1 MDNGKNGILIT
12 GRWELS
18 MFELND
24 NLEIKKEIFFESII
38 YTIDNFYKH
47 PHDIK
52 NYLFSEPAP
61 LHKIDETPSNNNVYF
76 EDRRLFKDDERLVP
90 VVDFLGSLVSQKP
103 WTYEII
109 TNQTRFYNHEF
120 NDIDNCHWW
129 PHLDEG
135 YNGIVYFNDD
145 MENGT
150 NIYYERNKQE
160 MLTEHYKPWRLKKDF
175 RVLKHLEPKFNRL
188 VFFDGYKL
196 LHGMN
201 IANKRYFSQEYRNN
215 QVFFFEQDN

>member
-1 MDNGKNGILIT
+1 MEFRQLENGG
-12 GRWELS
+12 GV

-24 NLEIKKEIFFESII
+24 NLEIKKELFFESII

-47 PHDIK
+47 PQDIK
-52 NYLFSEPAP
+52 NYLFGEAAP
-61 LHKIDETPSNNNVYF
+61 LHKIDENPSNNNVFF
-76 EDRRLFKDDERLVP
+76 EDRRLFKDDERLNP

-109 TNQTRFYNHEF
+109 TNQTRFFNHKF
-120 NDIDNCHWW
+120 NNIDDCHWW
-129 PHLDEG
+129 PHYDEG

-145 MENGT
+145 EENGT

-160 MLTEHYKPWRLKKDF
+160 MLTEHHQPWRLKTDF
-175 RVLKHLEPKFNRL
+175 RVLKHIQPKFNRL
-188 VFFDGYKL
+188 VFFDGYKF

-201 IANKRYFSQEYRNN
+201 ITNRRYFSDEYRNN
-215 QVFFFEQDN
+215 QVFFYKQEY

>member
-1 MDNGKNGILIT
+1 
-12 GRWELS
+12 

-24 NLEIKKEIFFESII
+24 NLEIKKELFFESII

-47 PHDIK
+47 PQDIK
-52 NYLFSEPAP
+52 NYLFGEAAP
-61 LHKIDETPSNNNVYF
+61 LHKIDENPSNNNVFF
-76 EDRRLFKDDERLVP
+76 EDRRLFKDDERLNP

-109 TNQTRFYNHEF
+109 TNQTRFFNHKF
-120 NDIDNCHWW
+120 NNIDDCHWW
-129 PHLDEG
+129 PHYDEG

-145 MENGT
+145 EENGT

-160 MLTEHYKPWRLKKDF
+160 MLTEHHQPWRLKTDF
-175 RVLKHLEPKFNRL
+175 RVLKHIQPKFNRL
-188 VFFDGYKL
+188 VFFDGYKF

-201 IANKRYFSQEYRNN
+201 ITNRRYFSDEYRNN
-215 QVFFFEQDN
+215 QVFFYKQEY

>member
-1 MDNGKNGILIT
+1 M
-12 GRWELS
+12 

-24 NLEIKKEIFFESII
+24 NLEIKKELFFESII

-47 PHDIK
+47 PQDIK
-52 NYLFSEPAP
+52 NYLFGEAAP
-61 LHKIDETPSNNNVYF
+61 LHKIDENPSNNNVFF
-76 EDRRLFKDDERLVP
+76 EDRRLFKDDERLNP

-109 TNQTRFYNHEF
+109 TNQTRFFNHKF
-120 NDIDNCHWW
+120 NNIDDCHWW
-129 PHLDEG
+129 PHYDEG

-145 MENGT
+145 EENGT

-160 MLTEHYKPWRLKKDF
+160 MLTEHHQPWRLKTDF
-175 RVLKHLEPKFNRL
+175 RVLKHIQPKFNRL
-188 VFFDGYKL
+188 VFFDGYKF

-201 IANKRYFSQEYRNN
+201 ITNRRYFSDEYRNN
-215 QVFFFEQDN
+215 QVFFYKQEY

>member
-1 MDNGKNGILIT
+1 MEEMEFRQLENGG
-12 GRWELS
+12 GV

-24 NLEIKKEIFFESII
+24 NLEIKKELFFESII

-47 PHDIK
+47 PQDIK
-52 NYLFSEPAP
+52 NYLFGEAAP
-61 LHKIDETPSNNNVYF
+61 LHKIDENPSNNNVFF
-76 EDRRLFKDDERLVP
+76 EDRRLFKDDERLNP

-109 TNQTRFYNHEF
+109 TNQTRFFNHKF
-120 NDIDNCHWW
+120 NNIDDCHWW
-129 PHLDEG
+129 PHYDEG

-145 MENGT
+145 EENGT

-160 MLTEHYKPWRLKKDF
+160 MLTEHHQPWRLKTDF
-175 RVLKHLEPKFNRL
+175 RVLKHIQPKFNRL
-188 VFFDGYKL
+188 VFFDGYKF

-201 IANKRYFSQEYRNN
+201 ITNRRYFSDEYRNN
-215 QVFFFEQDN
+215 QVFFYKQEY

>member
-1 MDNGKNGILIT
+1 MEDGG
-12 GRWELS
+12 GV

-24 NLEIKKEIFFESII
+24 NLEIKKELFFESII

-52 NYLFSEPAP
+52 NYLFGEPAP

-76 EDRRLFKDDERLVP
+76 EDRRLFKNDERLNH

-109 TNQTRFYNHEF
+109 TNQTKFYNHKF
-120 NDIDNCHWW
+120 NNIDDCYWW
-129 PHLDEG
+129 PHYDGG

-145 MENGT
+145 EENGT
-150 NIYYERNKQE
+150 NFYYERNEQK
-160 MLTEHYKPWRLKKDF
+160 MLTEHHQPWRPKGDF
-175 RVLKHLEPKFNRL
+175 RVLKHLQPKFNRL
-188 VFFDGYKL
+188 VFFDGYKF

-201 IANKRYFSQEYRNN
+201 ITNKRYFSHEYRNN
-215 QVFFFEQDN
+215 QVFFFEQEN

>member
-1 MDNGKNGILIT
+1 
-12 GRWELS
+12 

-24 NLEIKKEIFFESII
+24 NLEIKKELFFESII

-52 NYLFSEPAP
+52 NYLFNEPAP

-76 EDRRLFKDDERLVP
+76 EDRRLFKDDERLNH

-109 TNQTRFYNHEF
+109 TNQTRFFNHKF
-120 NDIDNCHWW
+120 NNIDDCHWW
-129 PHLDEG
+129 PHYDEG

-145 MENGT
+145 EENGT

-160 MLTEHYKPWRLKKDF
+160 MLTEHHQPWRQKGDF
-175 RVLKHLEPKFNRL
+175 RVLKHLQPKFNRL
-188 VFFDGYKL
+188 VFFDGYKF

-201 IANKRYFSQEYRNN
+201 IKNKRYFSEEYRNN
-215 QVFFFEQDN
+215 QVFFYKQEN